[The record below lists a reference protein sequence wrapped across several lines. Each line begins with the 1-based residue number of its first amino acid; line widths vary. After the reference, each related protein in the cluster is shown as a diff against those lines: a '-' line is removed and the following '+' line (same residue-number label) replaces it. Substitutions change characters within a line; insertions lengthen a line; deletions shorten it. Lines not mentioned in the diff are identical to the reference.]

1 MSEPRVRL
9 TKVSIYTFVLKPT
22 FSRKELLKCNKKHF
36 EHWKCCKTANLS
48 WSSSL
53 SEIQSCIHFR
63 RVLSFLT
70 SRKRTQSEV
79 ASTGCSLNASQ
90 HLHIPVV
97 ATDAHSFQTLLE
109 SMLFGAYK
117 RVMEA
122 KRSQMKPP
130 CLPKYHC
137 IGGSLWNMSDFVSES
152 PVFCHQ
158 HFRHL
163 GSHTPYVR
171 VMPELLGE

>member
-70 SRKRTQSEV
+70 SRKRTLKSLPRDA
-79 ASTGCSLNASQ
+79 ASMPRSTCISQ
-90 HLHIPVV
+90 WWQLMH
-97 ATDAHSFQTLLE
+97 TL
-109 SMLFGAYK
+109 
-117 RVMEA
+117 
-122 KRSQMKPP
+122 
-130 CLPKYHC
+130 
-137 IGGSLWNMSDFVSES
+137 
-152 PVFCHQ
+152 
-158 HFRHL
+158 FRHFLSQCCLEHTKESWRPKEVKWSLHVCQNITAL
-163 GSHTPYVR
+163 GAHYEIWVILFR
-171 VMPELLGE
+171 KVLYFAINILDI